1 VLPWGAR
8 IAPRAGDIEALR
20 AHAFETLDPEFARRA
35 LASGGGF
42 VLAGKGLGRGPQ
54 REQAGLVLVALGVR
68 AVIAR
73 SWDPGFRR
81 RLLAAG
87 VLPLTFARAA
97 DLDAFAAGDE
107 LELPTLPHGL
117 EPGRPLVVRNL
128 THGTQLD
135 VRHDLDARSIAIAK
149 SGGLLRYAAAF
160 RKEI

>member
-1 VLPWGAR
+1 
-8 IAPRAGDIEALR
+8 
-20 AHAFETLDPEFARRA
+20 
-35 LASGGGF
+35 
-42 VLAGKGLGRGPQ
+42 
-54 REQAGLVLVALGVR
+54 
-68 AVIAR
+68 VIAR